1 MAQVDNGLENK
12 QLNNTDLDMVLN
24 NNIESY
30 QIIKNVKRRA
40 SSRGSN
46 KCLINYDDYRNDEDD
61 TCIRTRKRSD
71 SIKLYKKHKR
81 DRENHLRNNNN
92 QINSSDTENEKKF
105 KIKSTKNL
113 MNKKVSFLEPNF
125 VTIIDVESYKKYN
138 EENTCKDPFEDIE
151 IINNMKI
158 DHIEPHTN
166 GNEIVDGKESVH
178 CSCSIF

>member
-12 QLNNTDLDMVLN
+12 ELNTSDLDMVLN
-24 NNIESY
+24 NKVESY
-30 QIIKNVKRRA
+30 QIIKKAKMRPC
-40 SSRGSN
+40 SKGSN
-46 KCLINYDDYRNDEDD
+46 KCLINYEDYRNEDDD

-92 QINSSDTENEKKF
+92 QINNSDTENEKKF
-105 KIKSTKNL
+105 KRKSTKNL
-113 MNKKVSFLEPNF
+113 LNKKVSFLSPNF
-125 VTIIDVESYKKYN
+125 ITIIDVESYKKYN
-138 EENTCKDPFEDIE
+138 EENTYKDPFDDIE

-158 DHIEPHTN
+158 DHIEAHTN
-166 GNEIVDGKESVH
+166 GNEIVEGKESVH